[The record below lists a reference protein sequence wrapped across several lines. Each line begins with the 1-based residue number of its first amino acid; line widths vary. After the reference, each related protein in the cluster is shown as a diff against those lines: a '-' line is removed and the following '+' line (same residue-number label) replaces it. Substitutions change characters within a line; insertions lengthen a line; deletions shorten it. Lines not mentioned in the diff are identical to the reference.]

1 MNRILRRKP
10 SPAMAIALIALFVAL
25 GGSAYALTITG
36 RDVKNGS
43 LTGADIRRDSLSGR
57 QIKESKVGK
66 VPKAKV
72 ADRLGGRSVSQVTTR
87 AFFAAQKAAKGFTG
101 AETLIGKIT
110 LPAGAYIVSAK
121 VTASNSATGT
131 LKAVCFLRA
140 GTSEDRATVALAP
153 GGNAAN
159 TGSLALL
166 QAHVQNSPFDAS
178 VLCKAEGSAGLNLFS
193 QPPFTTATNTKIA
206 AVRADEAQIL
216 DF

>member
-1 MNRILRRKP
+1 
-10 SPAMAIALIALFVAL
+10 MAIALIALFVAL

-72 ADRLGGRSVSQVTTR
+72 ADRLGGRSVAQVTTR

-131 LKAVCFLRA
+131 LKAVCFLRT

-166 QAHVQNSPFDAS
+166 QAHFQSSPFDAS

>member
-72 ADRLGGRSVSQVTTR
+72 ADRLGGRSVAQVTTR

-166 QAHVQNSPFDAS
+166 QAHFQSSPFDAS